1 MSDRIIFI
9 EAEMLPG
16 MKDFKP
22 FGIPWRSP
30 ESMELPYKEYESVP
44 LAGYKIL
51 TLEMAALKMEM
62 SRPIFTPL
70 CNKTRKNIALVFVEG
85 KAFIIRDGS
94 YLTEKKCCHCN
105 NCHETMVTDQ
115 LAIAGTAA
123 QTTLQ
128 G

>member
-1 MSDRIIFI
+1 
-9 EAEMLPG
+9 
-16 MKDFKP
+16 MKGFRP

-30 ESMELPYKEYESVP
+30 ESMELPYKEFESVS

-51 TLEMAALKMEM
+51 TLEMTALKMDM
-62 SRPIFTPL
+62 SRPIFTRL
-70 CNKTRKNIALVFVEG
+70 CNKTRKKVARGFVEG
-85 KAFIIRDGS
+85 NAFIISDGS
-94 YLTEKKCCHCN
+94 YLAEQQWYRCN
-105 NCHETMVTDQ
+105 NCHETMVSDQ